1 MGMKQHFVWVALAGL
16 AAATASHAA
25 ADVERGAQAFRACAS
40 CHSLA
45 PGDHRTGPSLATV
58 FGRRAAT
65 ADGFQRYSAALR
77 QSGVVWNGKTLDA
90 WLRDPAT
97 FIPGNGMAFQGLP
110 DARARG
116 DLIAY
121 LQTVSTGKIAAPKTP
136 GLPDLKAV
144 DPVRRVKAIRHCGD
158 SYFVTLANGETYPF
172 WEFNL
177 RFKTDSSSRGPARGQ
192 PVIVGAGMGGDRAQ
206 MVFAEPGEISIFIR
220 SRCE

>member
-1 MGMKQHFVWVALAGL
+1 MKQYFIWVAL

-90 WLRDPAT
+90 WLRDPAA
-97 FIPGNGMAFQGLP
+97 FVPGNGMAFQGLP
-110 DARARG
+110 DARARA

-121 LQTVSTGKIAAPKTP
+121 LQAVSGGKIAAPKMP
-136 GLPDLKAV
+136 GLPDLRAAGAG
-144 DPVRRVKAIRHCGD
+144 DRVSAITHCGD
-158 SYFVTLANGETYPF
+158 TYRVTLGDGTQHAF

-177 RFKTDSSSRGPARGQ
+177 RFKTDSSAHGPRRGQ

-206 MVFAEPGEISIFIR
+206 VVFAEPAEISAFIR
-220 SRCE
+220 NHCE

>member
-1 MGMKQHFVWVALAGL
+1 MGMKQYFIWVGL

-90 WLRDPAT
+90 WLRDPAA
-97 FIPGNGMAFQGLP
+97 FVPGNGMAFQGLP
-110 DARARG
+110 DARARA

-121 LQTVSTGKIAAPKTP
+121 LQAVSGGKIAAPKTP
-136 GLPDLKAV
+136 GLPDLKAAGAG
-144 DPVRRVKAIRHCGD
+144 DRVSAISHCGD
-158 SYFVTLANGETYPF
+158 TYRVTLGDGTQHAF

-177 RFKTDSSSRGPARGQ
+177 RFKTDSSAHGPRRGQ

-206 MVFAEPGEISIFIR
+206 VVFAEPAEISAFIR
-220 SRCE
+220 NHCE